1 MKVTVEQVAWIRVE
15 RHFTHELEI
24 DPREHDQILA
34 GEHDRYDDIEAWA
47 RDQELTG
54 DYSDYDEDWLD
65 DQIESVEV
73 EEQEAAE

>member
-1 MKVTVEQVAWIRVE
+1 MKVTVEQVAWIKVE

-24 DPREHDQILA
+24 DPLEYAEILA
-34 GEHDRYDDIEAWA
+34 GEHDHYDEIEDWVK
-47 RDQELTG
+47 DQELTG
-54 DYSDYDEDWLD
+54 DYTDYDEDWLD